1 MTKDILFDEE
11 GDLKIANGDFV
22 IGDSNDQEI
31 ENLLVSAKGA
41 FKEFPIVGGDIGKM
55 LKSRSGQTAALKE
68 IKYQLTN
75 DGFDDHNIK
84 IDEQDINVS
93 ATRTE

>member
-1 MTKDILFDEE
+1 MANDILLDEN

-41 FKEFPIVGGDIGKM
+41 FKEFPLVGGDIGKM

-75 DGFDDHNIK
+75 DGFDDLKIK
-84 IDEQDINVS
+84 IDEQDINVR
-93 ATRTE
+93 ATRTA

>member
-1 MTKDILFDEE
+1 MAKDILLDEN

-41 FKEFPIVGGDIGKM
+41 FKEFPLVGGDIGKM

-68 IKYQLTN
+68 IKYQLKN
-75 DGFDDHNIK
+75 DGFDDYNIK
-84 IDEQDINVS
+84 IDDQDINVS